1 MSEKLNAL
9 FPPKPS
15 IIQDYLTLLG
25 FEDDLGKIEN
35 AHRTGRKCEEKPRNI
50 IVKLYSRPFEGVL
63 LHDTKNQEN
72 KQALK
77 EVRFVE
83 DFNRYDFGIQTK
95 ALPIVKEAFDHGKKV
110 RFTRGKFFMDG
121 KAVPVE

>member
-1 MSEKLNAL
+1 MSKKLNAL

-15 IIQDYLTLLG
+15 IIQDHLTLLG
-25 FEDDLGKIEN
+25 FKDDLGKIEN
-35 AHRTGRKCEEKPRNI
+35 AHRTERKCEEKPRNI

-83 DFNRYDFGIQTK
+83 DFNRYDFRIQTK
-95 ALPIVKEAFDHGKKV
+95 ALPIVKEHLTKGRRRKAFHGQ
-110 RFTRGKFFMDG
+110 
-121 KAVPVE
+121 